1 MEEVQVMPG
10 VYLTTFANDRSN
22 ASKPTNETSNNLQT
36 SLGIPVD
43 ASELES
49 DNPEVIQLEI
59 ARLRLSAQ
67 KLLESNAILKEF
79 LETDADPEYSQAIAE
94 NVDVIDRQLRSIK
107 KHMQKLALL
116 SNHSN
121 GVESADVV
129 GMGMGTRGPCL
140 SEMLQ
145 INPQPLQN
153 PQQPQTHPQEQ
164 IQQEEEQEE
173 VGVYL

>member
-10 VYLTTFANDRSN
+10 VYLTTFANDRSS
-22 ASKPTNETSNNLQT
+22 ASKPSNEASNNLQT

-43 ASELES
+43 VSELES

-79 LETDADPEYSQAIAE
+79 IETDADPEYSQAIAE

-116 SNHSN
+116 SSHSS
-121 GVESADVV
+121 GIESADVV
-129 GMGMGTRGPCL
+129 GMGIGSTRGPCL

-145 INPQPLQN
+145 IHPQPLQN
-153 PQQPQTHPQEQ
+153 PQQPQTHTQEQ
-164 IQQEEEQEE
+164 MQLEEEQEE
-173 VGVYL
+173 GVYL